1 MKALTLNELRQMVGQ
16 PVWCPKENAY
26 GIITCD
32 KYGKW
37 AGICG
42 ELGAD
47 LELTD
52 EFMKMGVD
60 ELSVAPGMILKL
72 RKRICEFSKN

>member
-37 AGICG
+37 A
-42 ELGAD
+42 
-47 LELTD
+47 
-52 EFMKMGVD
+52 
-60 ELSVAPGMILKL
+60 
-72 RKRICEFSKN
+72 